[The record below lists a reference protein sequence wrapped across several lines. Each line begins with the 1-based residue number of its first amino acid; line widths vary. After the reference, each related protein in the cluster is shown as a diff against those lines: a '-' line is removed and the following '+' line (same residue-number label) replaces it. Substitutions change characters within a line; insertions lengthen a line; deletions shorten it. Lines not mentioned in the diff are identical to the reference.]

1 VPPSATLHRPF
12 PVKLTIQNRQSTRS
26 ADLILSTESTPAA
39 EGGGFIIAGPK
50 QCRLPTLLPNSS
62 VEVKFNVV
70 PMVCGVGKLPGF
82 KLLDRRGATGEEGGA
97 TTGEETIKFESVQVV
112 DERLDARDEEGT
124 DLLLYVPGAV
134 DPADLAA
141 LAQGRLNASNLD

>member
-1 VPPSATLHRPF
+1 M
-12 PVKLTIQNRQSTRS
+12 
-26 ADLILSTESTPAA
+26 
-39 EGGGFIIAGPK
+39 
-50 QCRLPTLLPNSS
+50 
-62 VEVKFNVV
+62 EVKFNVV

-124 DLLLYVPGAV
+124 DLLLFVPGEA
-134 DPADLAA
+134 DPAG
-141 LAQGRLNASNLD
+141 GRKLEAKKEGVSILVLPY